1 MRRRAA
7 IVFIP
12 EVFYYLSNIVRMLPA
27 KVLFKK
33 LFLFL
38 KLNSLVQVQ
47 LLITDFFDT
56 GIDDGYDN
64 SDS

>member
-27 KVLFKK
+27 KVLYEK

>member
-27 KVLFKK
+27 KVLYEK

-38 KLNSLVQVQ
+38 KLNGLAQVQ

>member
-27 KVLFKK
+27 KVLYEK
-33 LFLFL
+33 LFF
-38 KLNSLVQVQ
+38 KLIGHDVCAGATFNHR
-47 LLITDFFDT
+47 LL
-56 GIDDGYDN
+56 
-64 SDS
+64 

>member
-27 KVLFKK
+27 KVLYEK
-33 LFLFL
+33 LFF
-38 KLNSLVQVQ
+38 KLIGHHVLCRCN
-47 LLITDFFDT
+47 F
-56 GIDDGYDN
+56 
-64 SDS
+64 

>member
-27 KVLFKK
+27 KVLYEK

-38 KLNSLVQVQ
+38 KLNSLAQVQ